1 MPGKD
6 TYTRERMQKI
16 AHLVDEELPVG
27 WSFIVMAAPFNPADG
42 RMNYVANGNREDVIK
57 LLKNFLRHAEGG
69 EFGVHSDKV
78 V

>member
-6 TYTRERMQKI
+6 TFTRERMQKI
-16 AHLVDEELPVG
+16 AHLVDEELPAG

-42 RMNYVANGNREDVIK
+42 RLNYVANGKREDVIK
-57 LLKNFLRHAEGG
+57 LLKNFLRHAEAG